1 MVEKIKK
8 NYQEILNDIK
18 IIRGDNAKVRVVC
31 ASKYTDGQGI
41 VDIIDAGLSYIGE
54 NRVQSMKDKR
64 EFLEGI
70 GLEKKI
76 TWDFI
81 GNLQKNKIKYIID
94 YVDLIQSVHEFSL
107 LEELSKKSVQ
117 KGRII
122 NCLLEVNIS
131 GEQTKHGF
139 EVQEIL
145 NLGERFTQLP
155 NVKVIGLM
163 TMAPNTEDSSIIREC
178 FSGLRKFKDELN
190 EKIFNG
196 SLTELSMGMSNDYK
210 IALEEG
216 ATIIRIGSRLFN

>member
-1 MVEKIKK
+1 M
-8 NYQEILNDIK
+8 
-18 IIRGDNAKVRVVC
+18 R
-31 ASKYTDGQGI
+31 
-41 VDIIDAGLSYIGE
+41 
-54 NRVQSMKDKR
+54 DKR
-64 EFLEGI
+64 DFLEEK

-107 LEELSKKSVQ
+107 LTELDKKASQ
-117 KGRII
+117 KGRNI

-131 GEQTKHGF
+131 GEESKHGF
-139 EVQEIL
+139 EPKEIL
-145 NLGERFTQLP
+145 EFGKKLTEFTNL
-155 NVKVIGLM
+155 KIIGLM
-163 TMAPNTEDSSIIREC
+163 TMAPNTEDEKLIRAT
-178 FSGLRKFKDELN
+178 FSGLRVFRDELN
-190 EKIFNG
+190 EKIFHG